1 MGRHIHNS
9 PDDRVLI
16 DSSAAAMDHFNHLY
30 FPATGEFP
38 FQKIYVS
45 NGAVLWTTL
54 WWDQLNEDNKRWE
67 VSKMQKFGALR
78 HVAGSHALPCRQ
90 YLAGF
95 IDRRAALLKKE
106 YVKIFQVDAPPLAVS

>member
-1 MGRHIHNS
+1 MGGHIQTL
-9 PDDRVLI
+9 PDDRFLF
-16 DSSAAAMDHFNHLY
+16 DYCAATMDHFDHLY

-67 VSKMQKFGALR
+67 ASKIQKFRSLR
-78 HVAGSHALPCRQ
+78 HVAGSHVLPCRQ

-106 YVKIFQVDAPPLAVS
+106 YVKIFQVAAPPLAVS